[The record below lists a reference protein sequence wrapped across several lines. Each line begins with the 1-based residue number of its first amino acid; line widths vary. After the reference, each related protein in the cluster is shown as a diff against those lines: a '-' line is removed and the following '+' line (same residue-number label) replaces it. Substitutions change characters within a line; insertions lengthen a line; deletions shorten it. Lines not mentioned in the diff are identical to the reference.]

1 MGADTQ
7 TIDNVIRLAEMMDK
21 VGVAVVIVA
30 AFLLLFLGIVLY
42 VIRSNAES
50 QRHVMAQQQQMLDIL
65 LKRSDDDVKEK
76 ESQQP
81 AYNEKEIVAIF
92 CQLNKSLKAEC
103 KKFLDE
109 TECDRIGIYVFH
121 NGITSSHGLPFFKVS
136 CVCESIKRGSGI
148 GSHIADS
155 TNIPLSVFDDVIQIL
170 YSDGIVLIQND
181 KENAMHSS
189 SFYLEKDKA
198 ETAIFTA
205 IYDSMDNV
213 MGFTLGE
220 YRRSLDQE
228 DIDSDHNLYKEL
240 CGRLRPVLEFSG
252 YQEYTS

>member
-1 MGADTQ
+1 MPLEDQ
-7 TIDNVIRLAEMMDK
+7 TVDQVVKLAETIDK
-21 VGVAVVIVA
+21 VGIAAVVVAV
-30 AFLLLFLGIVLY
+30 FLLLFLGIILY
-42 VIRSNAES
+42 LMRTFAATN
-50 QRHVMAQQQQMLDIL
+50 QYMMNQQQQMLNNL
-65 LKRSDDDVKEK
+65 MQKKEEEEKEK
-76 ESQQP
+76 QP

-103 KKFLDE
+103 KKFLEE

-148 GSHIADS
+148 SSHIADS

-170 YSDGIVLIQND
+170 YTDGVVIVQND
-181 KENAMHSS
+181 KEDGFKSS

-198 ETAIFTA
+198 DTGIFTA

-220 YRRSLDQE
+220 YRRGIEQE
-228 DIDSDHNLYKEL
+228 EINSDHELYKEL

-252 YQEYTS
+252 YQDYSS

>member
-1 MGADTQ
+1 MPLEDQ
-7 TIDNVIRLAEMMDK
+7 TVDQVVKLAETIDK
-21 VGVAVVIVA
+21 VGIAAVVVAV
-30 AFLLLFLGIVLY
+30 FLLLFLGIILY
-42 VIRSNAES
+42 LMRTFAATN
-50 QRHVMAQQQQMLDIL
+50 QYMMNQQQQMLNNL
-65 LKRSDDDVKEK
+65 MQKKEEEEKEK
-76 ESQQP
+76 QP

-103 KKFLDE
+103 KKFLEE

-148 GSHIADS
+148 SSHIADS

-170 YSDGIVLIQND
+170 YTDGVVIVQND
-181 KENAMHSS
+181 KEDGFKSS
-189 SFYLEKDKA
+189 SFYLEKDKSD
-198 ETAIFTA
+198 TGIFTA

-220 YRRSLDQE
+220 YRRGIEQE
-228 DIDSDHNLYKEL
+228 EINSDHELYKEL

-252 YQEYTS
+252 YQDYSS

>member
-1 MGADTQ
+1 MPLEDQ
-7 TIDNVIRLAEMMDK
+7 TVDQVVKLAETIDK
-21 VGVAVVIVA
+21 VGIAAVVVAV
-30 AFLLLFLGIVLY
+30 FLLLFLGIILY
-42 VIRSNAES
+42 LMRTFAATN
-50 QRHVMAQQQQMLDIL
+50 QYMMNQQQQMLNNL
-65 LKRSDDDVKEK
+65 MQKKEEEEKEK
-76 ESQQP
+76 QP

-103 KKFLDE
+103 KKFLED

-148 GSHIADS
+148 SSHIADS

-170 YSDGIVLIQND
+170 YTDGVVIVQND
-181 KENAMHSS
+181 KEDGFKSS

-198 ETAIFTA
+198 DTGIFTA

-220 YRRSLDQE
+220 YRRGIEQE
-228 DIDSDHNLYKEL
+228 EINSDHELYKEL

-252 YQEYTS
+252 YQDYSS

>member
-1 MGADTQ
+1 MRTFAATNQ
-7 TIDNVIRLAEMMDK
+7 YMM
-21 VGVAVVIVA
+21 
-30 AFLLLFLGIVLY
+30 
-42 VIRSNAES
+42 N
-50 QRHVMAQQQQMLDIL
+50 QQQQMLNNL
-65 LKRSDDDVKEK
+65 MQKKEEEEKEK
-76 ESQQP
+76 QP

-103 KKFLDE
+103 KKFLEE

-148 GSHIADS
+148 SSHIADS

-170 YSDGIVLIQND
+170 YTDGVVIVQND
-181 KENAMHSS
+181 KEDGFKSS

-198 ETAIFTA
+198 DTGIFTA

-220 YRRSLDQE
+220 YRRGIEQE
-228 DIDSDHNLYKEL
+228 EINSDHELYKEL

-252 YQEYTS
+252 YQDYSS

>member
-1 MGADTQ
+1 MPLEDQ
-7 TIDNVIRLAEMMDK
+7 TVDQVVKLAETIDK
-21 VGVAVVIVA
+21 VGIAAVVVAV
-30 AFLLLFLGIVLY
+30 FLLLFLGIILY
-42 VIRSNAES
+42 LMRTFAATN
-50 QRHVMAQQQQMLDIL
+50 QYMMNQQQQMLNNL
-65 LKRSDDDVKEK
+65 MQKKEEEEKEK
-76 ESQQP
+76 QP

-103 KKFLDE
+103 KKFLEE

-148 GSHIADS
+148 SSHIADS

-170 YSDGIVLIQND
+170 YTDGVVIVQND
-181 KENAMHSS
+181 KEDGFKSS

-198 ETAIFTA
+198 DTGIFTA

-220 YRRSLDQE
+220 YRRGIKQE
-228 DIDSDHNLYKEL
+228 EINSDHELYKEL

-252 YQEYTS
+252 YQDYSS

>member
-1 MGADTQ
+1 MPLEDQ
-7 TIDNVIRLAEMMDK
+7 TVDQVVKLAETIDK
-21 VGVAVVIVA
+21 VGIAAVVVTV
-30 AFLLLFLGIVLY
+30 FLLLFLGIILY
-42 VIRSNAES
+42 LMRTFAATN
-50 QRHVMAQQQQMLDIL
+50 QYMMNQQQQMLNNL
-65 LKRSDDDVKEK
+65 MQKKEEEEKEK
-76 ESQQP
+76 QP
-81 AYNEKEIVAIF
+81 TYNEKEIVAIF

-103 KKFLDE
+103 KKFLEE

-148 GSHIADS
+148 SSHIADS

-170 YSDGIVLIQND
+170 YTDGVVIVQND
-181 KENAMHSS
+181 KEDGFKSS

-198 ETAIFTA
+198 DTGIFTA

-220 YRRSLDQE
+220 YRRGIEQE
-228 DIDSDHNLYKEL
+228 EINSDHELYKEL

-252 YQEYTS
+252 YQDYSS